1 MQRLFIILVLPACV
15 IAAPASPNARH
26 MLLDVQAAAAPVPAL
41 KYQLLPEVGEMN
53 PGNAVPAY
61 LKCFFE
67 QNNFFFK
74 KESVD
79 ERERLLICPLTD
91 IKPGSLKGYGGSAT
105 RQADY
110 AARLEYCDWNILP
123 QMREQ
128 GYGLLLSEIQQ
139 IRMLPLALAVR
150 CRGQLVDKDFD
161 GAVHTLKTMFAL
173 GRHLGDHPTIISGLV
188 GANIGG
194 IALNVLEEFIQQ
206 PGAPNLYW
214 ALTSM
219 PTQLVDLRRA
229 ASGERMLTETSFGT
243 LMDIKRIW
251 GPDDVADAMK
261 KATAVGYYTF
271 LSEEDGKAAEQWLRD
286 HIKDEV
292 WLKNARK
299 VLADAEYPAGKLE
312 KYPPEQVVFHYLQ
325 RKTRIQ
331 HDESLKWMNV
341 PYWQAESALEELT
354 NDPTELED
362 KLTRSIV
369 FRVAKVRA
377 AHLRLEQRFA
387 LLRVVEAI
395 RMDAAKNGG
404 KLPANLSNLTSP
416 LPNDPATGKSFS
428 YKIDGMTAIVS
439 GKPTKATAGKSTH
452 SYEVRLRK

>member
-1 MQRLFIILVLPACV
+1 MQRLFTLLILPASV
-15 IAAPASPNARH
+15 FAAPASPNARH
-26 MLLDVQAAAAPVPAL
+26 VLLDVQAAAAPVPAL

-91 IKPGSLKGYGGSAT
+91 IKPGSLKGYGGNAT
-105 RQADY
+105 TQADY

-123 QMREQ
+123 QMREK
-128 GYGLLLSEIQQ
+128 GYALLLPDIQQ
-139 IRMLPLALAVR
+139 MRMLPLALAVR

-173 GRHLGDHPTIISGLV
+173 ARHMGDHPTLISGLV
-188 GANIGG
+188 GAAIGK
-194 IALNVLEEFIQQ
+194 IALNVLEELIQQ

-214 ALTSM
+214 ALTGM

-229 ASGERMLTETSFGT
+229 ASGERMLMEASFGT

-261 KATAVGYYTF
+261 KATEVGYYTF
-271 LSEEDGKAAEQWLRD
+271 LAEEDRKAAEQWLRD
-286 HIKDEV
+286 RIRDEG
-292 WLKNARK
+292 WLKAARK
-299 VLADAEYPAGKLE
+299 SLAEAGYPVDKLD
-312 KYPPEQVVFHYLQ
+312 KYPPEQVVFYYLQ
-325 RKTRIQ
+325 RKSRIQ
-331 HDESLKWMNV
+331 QDELLKWMNV

-354 NDPTELED
+354 NDPIELED

-404 KLPANLSNLTSP
+404 KLPVKLSDLISP
-416 LPNDPATGKSFS
+416 LPNDPATGKAFN
-428 YKIDGMTAIVS
+428 YKIDGMTAILT
-439 GKPTKATAGKSTH
+439 GTPTKATAGNSTH